1 MRNNVEGKATE
12 SVRLSLPEGWLA
24 QPAAL
29 PVTFM
34 QRGEE
39 QTVAFTVSPRAEL
52 GKSYEITAV
61 VELKGKQYTEGYV
74 VTGYTGLRPYFLY
87 SKATYRTSGSDVKVA
102 PGQRIAYIEGSGDDV
117 PASLASLG
125 IHLSFL
131 SAQDLSSG
139 DLGKYDT
146 ILVGVRAYAVRPDLV
161 SNNARL
167 LEYVK
172 NGGVVMVQYNTP
184 EYDHNFGPYPYS
196 MTGDPEEVTDEH
208 SVVHILHPD
217 NPLFTWPN
225 RITAQDFDGWIEERG
240 SKFLQTWDPRYSA
253 LLETHDEG
261 QPDQKGGLVYARYGK
276 GAYIYNAYAF
286 YRQLPLG
293 VPGAYRLFANMIS
306 LPKNPEFQAGH

>member
-1 MRNNVEGKATE
+1 M
-12 SVRLSLPEGWLA
+12 
-24 QPAAL
+24 
-29 PVTFM
+29 TFT

-61 VELKGKQYTEGYV
+61 AELEGKQYTEGYV

-87 SKATYRTSGSDVKVA
+87 SEATYRTSGSDVKVA

-184 EYDHNFGPYPYS
+184 EYDHNFGPYP
-196 MTGDPEEVTDEH
+196 T
-208 SVVHILHPD
+208 
-217 NPLFTWPN
+217 
-225 RITAQDFDGWIEERG
+225 R
-240 SKFLQTWDPRYSA
+240 
-253 LLETHDEG
+253 
-261 QPDQKGGLVYARYGK
+261 
-276 GAYIYNAYAF
+276 
-286 YRQLPLG
+286 
-293 VPGAYRLFANMIS
+293 
-306 LPKNPEFQAGH
+306 

>member
-1 MRNNVEGKATE
+1 
-12 SVRLSLPEGWLA
+12 
-24 QPAAL
+24 
-29 PVTFM
+29 
-34 QRGEE
+34 
-39 QTVAFTVSPRAEL
+39 
-52 GKSYEITAV
+52 
-61 VELKGKQYTEGYV
+61 
-74 VTGYTGLRPYFLY
+74 
-87 SKATYRTSGSDVKVA
+87 
-102 PGQRIAYIEGSGDDV
+102 
-117 PASLASLG
+117 
-125 IHLSFL
+125 
-131 SAQDLSSG
+131 
-139 DLGKYDT
+139 
-146 ILVGVRAYAVRPDLV
+146 
-161 SNNARL
+161 
-167 LEYVK
+167 
-172 NGGVVMVQYNTP
+172 
-184 EYDHNFGPYPYS
+184 